1 VDEGLEIVRAVHA
14 RHDGIRRNPWDEVEC
29 GHHYVRSMS
38 SWALLLA
45 LSGATADVAT
55 GTLGFAP
62 CWSADDFRCL
72 FTAGTAWGT
81 YRQSRSAEGLEVRIR
96 VEGGSF
102 ALRRLVLDGETILDL
117 EDACQLS
124 PDQPLHVWVERP
136 DGAPG

>member
-1 VDEGLEIVRAVHA
+1 
-14 RHDGIRRNPWDEVEC
+14 
-29 GHHYVRSMS
+29 MS

-62 CWSADDFRCL
+62 RWSQDDFRCL
-72 FTAGTAWGT
+72 FTAGTAWGSYQQRRT
-81 YRQSRSAEGLEVRIR
+81 DAGVEIRIR

-102 ALRRLVLDGETILDL
+102 PLRRLLVDGDVVLDLD
-117 EDACQLS
+117 EPCELS
-124 PDQPLHVWVERP
+124 PTQPFHVAVGGR